1 MRNVVFLKIVAVVL
15 QQLLLCGDEFFQ
27 YLKTFDNIVEAIKDR
42 VDLTRRDFHGSP
54 SLKFD
59 AYLSRLSRSCASGLL
74 LLLSTLGQELGLLLH
89 LTVLLRYGGVV
100 LLSLFCYLSLDRIT
114 AEAASPG
121 VAAPSSVLVVGARG
135 AVFQPG

>member
-42 VDLTRRDFHGSP
+42 VDLIRRDFHGSP

-59 AYLSRLSRSCASGLL
+59 AYLFRSCSFE
-74 LLLSTLGQELGLLLH
+74 QELCERPPPAAVDARPRAWPALASDGSAPLRRRRRIAFAFLLPL
-89 LTVLLRYGGVV
+89 
-100 LLSLFCYLSLDRIT
+100 
-114 AEAASPG
+114 A
-121 VAAPSSVLVVGARG
+121 
-135 AVFQPG
+135 